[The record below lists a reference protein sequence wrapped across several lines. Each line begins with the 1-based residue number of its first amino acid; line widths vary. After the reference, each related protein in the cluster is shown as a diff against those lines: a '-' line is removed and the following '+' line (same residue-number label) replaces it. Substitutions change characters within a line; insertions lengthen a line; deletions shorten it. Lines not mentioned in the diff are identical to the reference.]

1 MCKPLLYLCGP
12 VCVLQCHLLSG
23 SPGQG
28 GNRDLVSLSA
38 GLVLKNTTLIKEAP
52 ALILHTQL
60 PSPKTQIAQLKRESL
75 CVGEIERR
83 KHQGMS
89 SVYV

>member
-1 MCKPLLYLCGP
+1 MFLTRTFYKQQNTSRICFVSRHLLYLCGP

-38 GLVLKNTTLIKEAP
+38 GLVLKNTALIKEAP
-52 ALILHTQL
+52 ALILHT
-60 PSPKTQIAQLKRESL
+60 
-75 CVGEIERR
+75 
-83 KHQGMS
+83 
-89 SVYV
+89 